1 MTSVNEL
8 DAFPFHVEVW
18 TDDDQHIGELLAT
31 SKNAAV
37 AQAAYAAALKERPG
51 KIVRLRIKARVI
63 EEFIP

>member
-1 MTSVNEL
+1 MNEL
-8 DAFPFHVEVW
+8 DAFPFHIEVW
-18 TDDDQHIGELLAT
+18 DDGDVHIAERLAVA
-31 SKNAAV
+31 KNVAL